1 MTHSKLFATV
11 AAVLSL
17 TVCTTALADSTG
29 IARRS
34 SEGKV
39 YETTFD
45 MTSQFKDG
53 DATYNTWRDFYWS
66 KAKKDYQGLAED
78 FSFEYNKNSNA
89 FGKQDL
95 LKALTP
101 KLDASYSTAQRIK
114 NVSIKTPFT
123 ASVKAYQ
130 PGKGFAIYASVNKT
144 NFIDKYRS
152 LGYGSGRY
160 YLVLLN
166 PSFKTNGFNQAT
178 DYFFNPDEQTARKL
192 EGYLSAHRSNAND
205 LVLMDIQVNGYV
217 LYTESQGNDRYT
229 VIAPDSITLLGK
241 NREPIVT
248 IESKY
253 MDKTVLIQ
261 NDMDGDPTIKAIFQK
276 IKKAFGVKDAPKTGG
291 VYLS

>member
-1 MTHSKLFATV
+1 MGMPPTTHGETFIGLKPRRIIKDWRKISPLNTTRTQMPSASKISAELRPELCRYLF
-11 AAVLSL
+11 
-17 TVCTTALADSTG
+17 
-29 IARRS
+29 
-34 SEGKV
+34 
-39 YETTFD
+39 
-45 MTSQFKDG
+45 
-53 DATYNTWRDFYWS
+53 
-66 KAKKDYQGLAED
+66 
-78 FSFEYNKNSNA
+78 
-89 FGKQDL
+89 
-95 LKALTP
+95 KALTP